1 MICERCNGEKTL
13 TGTGDSMERLLIVSN
28 RLPMSAVKKGGS
40 LGFKSSAGGLATGL
54 GSLFNGMFEGKW
66 IGWPGIARGKLSVG
80 EKNEMI
86 REFKRNSFLPVF
98 LSQSDIDNYY
108 LGFSNRTI
116 WPLFHY
122 FTQYAVYRRDFWHA
136 YVKANRIFRD
146 AVLGEAKAGDIV
158 WIHDYQLLLLPRMLR
173 EKAPELTIGFFLHI
187 PFPSF
192 EVFRLL
198 PWRREILEGLLGA
211 DLIGFHIYD
220 YARHFL
226 SSLSNRLGIEHSFG
240 RIQIGHRIVKVDT
253 FPMGIDYEK
262 FARAGTDPKVTK
274 EIGKNQAKLRGQK
287 VILSVDRLDYTKG
300 ILQRLES
307 FDCFLDKYPEYR
319 EKVTLILVAVPSR
332 TKVEHY
338 RQLKKDLDELVGR
351 INGKY
356 GAIGWVPVWYM
367 YDFLSFEKLAAL
379 YRLADVCLVTPVRD
393 GMNLI
398 AKEYVASRTDGKGVL
413 ILSEMAGAAKELSE
427 ALIVNPNNI
436 ERIIDSIYA
445 ALRMPE
451 KEQRKRNALMQER
464 LRQYTVE
471 VWADDF
477 MKRLSEIRRLG
488 KELLSRKLNSRVK
501 KEIVERYRKSSRR
514 LIFLDYDGTLK
525 DFEMKPEDAIP
536 DREVLRLLI
545 KLSDDR
551 KNEILVISGRDK
563 DTLGKWFKHFN
574 IGLIA
579 EHGVW
584 IKERDG
590 EWELSEHQGN
600 YWKEDIRPI
609 LERYRERTPGSL
621 IEEKDYSLAWHYRK
635 SETGLGKLRAME
647 LKEEILHFTA
657 NLGLEVLEGSKVVE
671 IKNAGVNK
679 GNAALKWISHEI
691 YDFILAAGDDHTDE
705 DLFQVLPDEAYS
717 IKVGLP
723 PTNAQYTVNT
733 VREFRSLLVEMV
745 KE

>member
-1 MICERCNGEKTL
+1 
-13 TGTGDSMERLLIVSN
+13 MERLLIVSN

-66 IGWPGIARGKLSVG
+66 IGWPGIARGKLNPD
-80 EKNEMI
+80 ERNRMI
-86 REFKRNSFLPVF
+86 REFERNDFLPVF

-122 FTQYAVYRRDFWHA
+122 FTQHTVYRKDFWNA
-136 YVKANRIFRD
+136 YVKVNRIFRD

-307 FDCFLDKYPEYR
+307 FDCFLDKYPGYR

-427 ALIVNPNNI
+427 ALIVNPNNV
-436 ERIIDSIYA
+436 ERIIDSIHA
-445 ALRMPE
+445 ALKMPE
-451 KEQRKRNALMQER
+451 KEQRKRNTLLQER
-464 LRQYTVE
+464 LKQYTVE

-477 MKRLSEIRRLG
+477 MKRLSEVRRLG
-488 KELLSRKLNSRVK
+488 RELLSRRLDSRVK
-501 KEIVERYRKSSRR
+501 REIVERYRRSSRR

-536 DREVLRLLI
+536 DREILRLLI

-584 IKERDG
+584 IKERGGD
-590 EWELSEHQGN
+590 WELSEHQGN

-647 LKEEILHFTA
+647 LKDEILHFTA
-657 NLGLEVLEGSKVVE
+657 NLGLEVLEGSKVIE

-733 VREFRSLLVEMV
+733 VQEFRSLLVEMV